1 MKCPKC
7 NADLIEDADTCPN
20 CNFDIQLYNIT
31 YSRILQK
38 KIQLLDAPKNA
49 EKQNSS
55 QNTPASFIPNNQV
68 HRPRCPYCN
77 SENLTKI
84 TSFDRAVNAA
94 MFGLLGNKRKYQWHC
109 NNCKTNW

>member
-1 MKCPKC
+1 M
-7 NADLIEDADTCPN
+7 
-20 CNFDIQLYNIT
+20 
-31 YSRILQK
+31 
-38 KIQLLDAPKNA
+38 DAPKNA

-55 QNTPASFIPNNQV
+55 QNTPASFISNNQV

-94 MFGLLGNKRKYQWHC
+94 SYKRKELFSFMLFSE
-109 NNCKTNW
+109 KGTNTQGIVPTFA